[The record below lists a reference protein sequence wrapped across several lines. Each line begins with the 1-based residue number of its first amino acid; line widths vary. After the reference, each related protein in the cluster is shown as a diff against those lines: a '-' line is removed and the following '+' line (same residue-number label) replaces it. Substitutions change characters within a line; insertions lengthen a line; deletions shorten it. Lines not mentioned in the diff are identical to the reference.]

1 MPIGFIWQTFLET
14 PLINMLLLL
23 TTLSLGSYGLAILV
37 FTLITRA
44 VTFPLTVRTLHSTR
58 RMQELAPQ
66 LEEIKK
72 KYSDP
77 KRRSEEQMKMYREAG
92 VNPIG
97 CLGPQLIQMPVFI
110 ALYQVIRITVGAT
123 PEAVVELEHRLYDFA
138 VIRNAIPLNTD
149 FLFLDLA
156 QNGNFV
162 LVFIVFAGM
171 WLQQRISTSR
181 TTASSGS
188 QQAQM
193 TKTMQ
198 WMMPVMFAW
207 FVIVVPAGLGL
218 YWAATTIIG
227 IVLQW
232 VFVGPG
238 DFTWGSLVPTPIR
251 ARLGL
256 PNLVAPT
263 PVPQLATSPAEGDSE
278 TRSDDD
284 TGSGSQRSRRR
295 GRNRTRSQ
303 STRSQPQSG
312 RRRRR
317 PRR

>member
-1 MPIGFIWQTFLET
+1 
-14 PLINMLLLL
+14 
-23 TTLSLGSYGLAILV
+23 
-37 FTLITRA
+37 
-44 VTFPLTVRTLHSTR
+44 
-58 RMQELAPQ
+58 
-66 LEEIKK
+66 
-72 KYSDP
+72 
-77 KRRSEEQMKMYREAG
+77 MKLYREAG

-123 PEAVVELEHRLYDFA
+123 PEAAVDLEHRLYDLDL
-138 VIRNAIPLNTD
+138 IRSAIPLSTD
-149 FLFLDLA
+149 FLFLNLA

-162 LVFIVFAGM
+162 LVLIVFAGM
-171 WLQQRISTSR
+171 WLQQRISSSR
-181 TTASSGS
+181 TTSASGS

-193 TKTMQ
+193 TQTMQ

-238 DFTWGSLVPTPIR
+238 DFTWGSLVPAPIR

-256 PNLVAPT
+256 PSAVPPT
-263 PVPQLATSPAEGDSE
+263 PALQPATSPAEGDSE
-278 TRSDDD
+278 RRSDDGTD
-284 TGSGSQRSRRR
+284 SGSQRNRRR

-303 STRSQPQSG
+303 STRSQSQSG